1 MIIEVRSIS
10 DLLPANKHPRKMLKP
25 GDETF
30 EALRRSIET
39 FGYVDPIIWNSRT
52 GHVVGGHQRLE
63 VLKHLGHEEAE
74 VSIVDLDPNME
85 LALDLALNKISGD
98 WDMPKL
104 KDVLIELET
113 LPVDLN
119 LTGFSAK
126 EIELLLKKD
135 IIEDDFDAAAEAAK
149 IEAATSRLGDIWQ
162 LGRHRLMCGDST
174 ISSEVELLMNGSRAD
189 MVFTD
194 PPYNVNYGSSLR
206 DRQGK
211 KAGRKNAGRKILND
225 HFAKREGFYEFL
237 RDALATLRPHVS
249 GDIYIAM
256 SSSELDNLQKAF
268 RDAGGHFSTFIIWVK
283 SQFTIGRAN
292 YQRQYEPIL
301 YGWFEGSTHY
311 WSGVRNLADVYG
323 QDKLLRDS
331 DGVPL
336 IRVEACSIE
345 SDIWEF
351 PKPLRSDEHPTM
363 KPIALV
369 ARALRNSS
377 RPGALVLDSFS
388 GSGTTIMAAE
398 QTGRTCYAMELS
410 PVYCDVDIKRWET
423 FTVGKAELI
432 QSG

>member
-39 FGYVDPIIWNSRT
+39 LGYVEPIIWNSRT

-119 LTGFSAK
+119 LTGLSAK

-311 WSGVRNLADVYG
+311 LSGVRNLADVYG

-398 QTGRTCYAMELS
+398 QTGRTCYAIELS

-423 FTVGKAELI
+423 FTGGKAELI